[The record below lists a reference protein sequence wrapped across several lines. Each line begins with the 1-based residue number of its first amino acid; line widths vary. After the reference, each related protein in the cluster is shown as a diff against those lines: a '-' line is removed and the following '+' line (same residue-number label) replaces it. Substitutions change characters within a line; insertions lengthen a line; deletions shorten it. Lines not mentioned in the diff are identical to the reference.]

1 MTLDSALDWL
11 YATPAATVLRE
22 NALLFPWVEGL
33 HVLAITLVFG
43 SITIV
48 DLRLMGL
55 ASRERSVDQLSAT
68 VLPVTWAAFAVAAIS
83 GSLLF
88 ASNAPNYAHNLYFR
102 CKLSLIA
109 LAGVN
114 MLIFQLVLNPIT
126 NRGVAVD
133 SSAPDAVPRS
143 DRIVGALSIGLWI
156 AVIAC
161 GRWIGFT
168 MLGGN

>member
-1 MTLDSALDWL
+1 MTLDQILERL
-11 YATPAATVLRE
+11 YATPIATLLRE

-43 SITIV
+43 SISIV

-55 ASRERSVDQLSAT
+55 ASRERSVDQLSGT
-68 VLPVTWAAFAVAAIS
+68 VLPVTWIAFAIALIT

-88 ASNAPNYAHNLYFR
+88 ASNAPDYAHNLYFR
-102 CKLSLIA
+102 CKLALIA

-114 MLIFQLVLNPIT
+114 MVIFQIVLNPNT
-126 NRGVAVD
+126 NRNAAADVI
-133 SSAPDAVPRS
+133 PRS
-143 DRIVGALSIGLWI
+143 DRIVGALSIGLWM

-168 MLGGN
+168 MLGGE